1 MDWKERKKC
10 DERQRRTSELQFAH
24 KYTEILI
31 LNILLK
37 RRVNYVHSCFAY
49 ARIVF
54 LFSLMD
60 KSKSKSKRFS
70 PYCFSFVVLGIWNSN
85 TASACCHIALH
96 LLYSEFDC
104 VAEKRKTDDLQIK
117 ISNDLLT
124 CCISTES
131 CLYNKCKF
139 KPRLPFD
146 NTERHQLLC
155 LINK

>member
-1 MDWKERKKC
+1 M
-10 DERQRRTSELQFAH
+10 
-24 KYTEILI
+24 I

-37 RRVNYVHSCFAY
+37 RRVNYVHSCFAC

-60 KSKSKSKRFS
+60 KSKSKRFS
-70 PYCFSFVVLGIWNSN
+70 PYCSSFVALGIWNSN

-96 LLYSEFDC
+96 LLYSEFEIQTQHLLVAILLFICCARNFDC
-104 VAEKRKTDDLQIK
+104 TAEKRKTDDLQIK

-131 CLYNKCKF
+131 RLYIISVNSAWTADWNPSAIRFSCF
-139 KPRLPFD
+139 VW
-146 NTERHQLLC
+146 
-155 LINK
+155 